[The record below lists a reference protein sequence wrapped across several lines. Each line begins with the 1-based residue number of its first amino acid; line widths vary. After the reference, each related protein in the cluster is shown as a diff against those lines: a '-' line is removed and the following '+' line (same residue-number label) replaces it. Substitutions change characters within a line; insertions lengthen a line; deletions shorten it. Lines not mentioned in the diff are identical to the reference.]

1 MCVGLP
7 ARVEEI
13 NDGMAVIDATGAK
26 RKVSVELIEDLNP
39 GDYVMIHAGIAIA
52 KITSKEAH
60 EVEEVME
67 ELYANETK

>member
-13 NDGMAVIDATGAK
+13 DDGMAVIDATGAK
-26 RKVSVELIEDLNP
+26 RKVSVELINDLNP

-52 KITSKEAH
+52 KITAEEAQ
-60 EVEEVME
+60 ETEKVME
-67 ELYANETK
+67 ELYAETK

>member
-13 NDGMAVIDATGAK
+13 NDGMAVIDASGAK
-26 RKVSVELIEDLNP
+26 RQVSVELINDLKP

-52 KITSKEAH
+52 KITAEEA
-60 EVEEVME
+60 EETQAILE
-67 ELYANETK
+67 ELYAESK